1 MACYNCIVGDFVQI
15 NKAGEVEEYRCN
27 LCGFTIKYD
36 CNNCEKILEP
46 GEGTAIEG
54 SDRLPVMLCRVCAP
68 SDGENEDLETDWDVN
83 I

>member
-1 MACYNCIVGDFVQI
+1 M
-15 NKAGEVEEYRCN
+15 
-27 LCGFTIKYD
+27 
-36 CNNCEKILEP
+36 P